1 MNDSGGQAEARRLAN
16 EWVSK
21 LTGVTAVPLDKGW
34 LAPKLAANEPDALMN
49 LEGRHNVVAHSLDN
63 LSQFADFAA
72 TRKQQLPAILIN
84 GWIGYFW
91 WELRQDLE
99 AGLTIKTCER
109 CGNVIR
115 CGHRDRRFCT
125 RDEDIDCFRT
135 GNREAQ
141 RRRRNM
147 LGASRRRLHLSRL
160 PRRQEIHRS
169 RLVSPRLIRPKI
181 KRLGAIVVPLDNL
194 FPGVR
199 MRGVWRLGLV

>member
-1 MNDSGGQAEARRLAN
+1 MNDSGGLAEARRLAN

-49 LEGRHNVVAHSLDN
+49 LEGRHNVVAHSLGN
-63 LSQFADFAA
+63 LRQSADFAE

-125 RDEDIDCFRT
+125 RDEDIIAS
-135 GNREAQ
+135 GPEIAK
-141 RRRRNM
+141 RNVEGVTCWARVAGGYIFPDY
-147 LGASRRRLHLSRL
+147 LGG
-160 PRRQEIHRS
+160 
-169 RLVSPRLIRPKI
+169 K
-181 KRLGAIVVPLDNL
+181 KFTDLD
-194 FPGVR
+194 
-199 MRGVWRLGLV
+199 W